1 MRYVIIT
8 VAGCA
13 ERFNQDAGTP
23 SLKCIF
29 YQKEKRKT
37 LLYSILKKCA
47 GYDKVIVVGGY
58 QYESLQSYIKEFK
71 EEFPFSIETVYNA
84 FFDKYGSGYSLYTGI
99 KACLQDA
106 DCTEILF
113 AEGDLAVSEE
123 EFERIKQ
130 SDKNCLTVNCEDIRS
145 DKSVVVY
152 INHKNEIKYQYDTS
166 HGFFHITEPFSR
178 IYNSGQIWKMKERKS
193 VDMVVGHMREEEWQ
207 GTNLVF
213 VEKYFN
219 AVKRENVEIIP
230 LKYWVNCNTR
240 KDFEDCE
247 GDL

>member
-13 ERFNQDAGTP
+13 ERFNQNAQSP

-37 LLYSILKKCA
+37 LLYSMLKKCA

-58 QYESLQSYIKEFK
+58 QYESLQSYIKEF
-71 EEFPFSIETVYNA
+71 ENEFPFSIETVYNS

-99 KACLQDA
+99 KACLRDES
-106 DCTEILF
+106 CTEILF
-113 AEGDLAVSEE
+113 AEGDLAVSGE

-130 SDKNCLTVNCEDIRS
+130 SGKSCLTVNCEDIRS